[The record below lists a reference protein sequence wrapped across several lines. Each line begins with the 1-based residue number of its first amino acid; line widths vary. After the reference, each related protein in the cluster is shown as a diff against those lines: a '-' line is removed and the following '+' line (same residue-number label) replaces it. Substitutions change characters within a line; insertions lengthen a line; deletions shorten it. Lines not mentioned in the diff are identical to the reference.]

1 MTKGVITV
9 PVNATVRNAAKLM
22 SEKHLGSLVVVR
34 GKEAVGII
42 TERDVLRVVSE
53 GLNLK
58 RTKVSDIMSTPII
71 AINEDATI
79 YDAVKVMGEKKI
91 KKLPVLSK
99 KRLVGIITLTDFAR
113 VEPKISEILAKF
125 IAEKEIPQRFE
136 KYLKPKIEYIV

>member
-42 TERDVLRVVSE
+42 TERDVLGAVSE

-136 KYLKPKIEYIV
+136 KYLKPKISYIV

>member
-9 PVNATVRNAAKLM
+9 PVNATVRNATKLM

-42 TERDVLRVVSE
+42 TERDVLGAVSE

-99 KRLVGIITLTDFAR
+99 NRLVGIITLTDFAR

-136 KYLKPKIEYIV
+136 KYLKPKISYIV